1 MRKILNSNVFLAF
14 VLVILLS
21 IIGYIL
27 FDEYERNKN
36 IKILNNIVKREKD
49 LQNVKAA
56 YEALLKDMEEEE
68 NIKAKNDNSNNDIK
82 NSENDNKEDKVSEND
97 NKKNKNPED
106 DNNDIINSKDD
117 NKENKKPEDDNR
129 ENKNSK
135 NDSINIVNSKDDN
148 SDIKISEDDNKK
160 NIILEKEEEL
170 AKESDKD
177 IIRKSIDEL
186 NNIINENNVQIIDI
200 FHKKTRIS
208 KEGMGKLEKINETF
222 SEALDKYG
230 DIYKQVSLRK
240 KKSLEMEEGDTEK
253 GK

>member
-36 IKILNNIVKREKD
+36 IKILNNLVKKEKD

-68 NIKAKNDNSNNDIK
+68 NIKAKNDNSNSDIK
-82 NSENDNKEDKVSEND
+82 NQEN
-97 NKKNKNPED
+97 
-106 DNNDIINSKDD
+106 D
-117 NKENKKPEDDNR
+117 NKENKKPEDDNK

-135 NDSINIVNSKDDN
+135 NDSINIINSKDDKN
-148 SDIKISEDDNKK
+148 DIIISENDK
-160 NIILEKEEEL
+160 NENIVLEKEDKL
-170 AKESDKD
+170 ANESDKD

-186 NNIINENNVQIIDI
+186 NNIINENNAQIIDI
-200 FHKKTRIS
+200 FHKKARLS
-208 KEGMGKLEKINETF
+208 REDREKLEEINETF
-222 SEALDKYG
+222 SKVLDNYA

-253 GK
+253 EK

>member
-56 YEALLKDMEEEE
+56 CEALLKDMEEEE
-68 NIKAKNDNSNNDIK
+68 NIKAKNDNSNSDIK
-82 NSENDNKEDKVSEND
+82 
-97 NKKNKNPED
+97 
-106 DNNDIINSKDD
+106 NSKDD
-117 NKENKKPEDDNR
+117 NKENKKPEDDN
-129 ENKNSK
+129 
-135 NDSINIVNSKDDN
+135 NDIINSKDDSSN
-148 SDIKISEDDNKK
+148 SNIKISEDDNKE
-160 NIILEKEEEL
+160 NIILEKEDKL
-170 AKESDKD
+170 ANESDRD

-186 NNIINENNVQIIDI
+186 NNIINENNAQIIDI
-200 FHKKTRIS
+200 FHKKARIS
-208 KEGMGKLEKINETF
+208 KEDREKLEKINETF
-222 SEALDKYG
+222 SKVLDNYA

-253 GK
+253 EK

>member
-36 IKILNNIVKREKD
+36 IKILNNLVKKEKD

-68 NIKAKNDNSNNDIK
+68 NIKAKNDTSNSDIK
-82 NSENDNKEDKVSEND
+82 NQENDNKE
-97 NKKNKNPED
+97 NKKPED
-106 DNNDIINSKDD
+106 DNKENKNLENDSINIINSKDD
-117 NKENKKPEDDNR
+117 NKENKKPE
-129 ENKNSK
+129 
-135 NDSINIVNSKDDN
+135 DDN

-200 FHKKTRIS
+200 FHEKTRIS
-208 KEGMGKLEKINETF
+208 KEDREKLEKINETF
-222 SEALDKYG
+222 SKVLDNYA

-253 GK
+253 EK

>member
-36 IKILNNIVKREKD
+36 IKTLNNLVKKEKD

-68 NIKAKNDNSNNDIK
+68 NKKAKNDNSNSDIK
-82 NSENDNKEDKVSEND
+82 NQEN
-97 NKKNKNPED
+97 
-106 DNNDIINSKDD
+106 D
-117 NKENKKPEDDNR
+117 NKENKKPEDDNK

-135 NDSINIVNSKDDN
+135 NDSINIINSKDHKN
-148 SDIKISEDDNKK
+148 DIIISENDK
-160 NIILEKEEEL
+160 NENIVLEKEDKL
-170 AKESDKD
+170 ANESDKD

-186 NNIINENNVQIIDI
+186 NNIINENNAQIIDI
-200 FHKKTRIS
+200 FHKKARLS
-208 KEGMGKLEKINETF
+208 REDREKLEEINETF
-222 SEALDKYG
+222 SKVLDNYA

-253 GK
+253 EK

>member
-56 YEALLKDMEEEE
+56 CEALLKDMEEEE
-68 NIKAKNDNSNNDIK
+68 NIKAKNDNSNSDIK
-82 NSENDNKEDKVSEND
+82 NPENN
-97 NKKNKNPED
+97 
-106 DNNDIINSKDD
+106 
-117 NKENKKPEDDNR
+117 NKENKKPEDDNK

-135 NDSINIVNSKDDN
+135 NDSINIINSKDDN
-148 SDIKISEDDNKK
+148 SDIKISEDDNKE
-160 NIILEKEEEL
+160 NIILEKEDKL

-200 FHKKTRIS
+200 FHKKARIS
-208 KEGMGKLEKINETF
+208 KEDREKLEKINETF
-222 SEALDKYG
+222 SEVLDKYA

>member
-36 IKILNNIVKREKD
+36 IKILNNLVKKEKD

-68 NIKAKNDNSNNDIK
+68 NIKAKNDNSNSDIK
-82 NSENDNKEDKVSEND
+82 NQEN
-97 NKKNKNPED
+97 
-106 DNNDIINSKDD
+106 D
-117 NKENKKPEDDNR
+117 NKENKKPEDDNK

-135 NDSINIVNSKDDN
+135 NDSAN
-148 SDIKISEDDNKK
+148 
-160 NIILEKEEEL
+160 
-170 AKESDKD
+170 ESDKD

-186 NNIINENNVQIIDI
+186 NNIINENNAQIIDI
-200 FHKKTRIS
+200 FHKKARLS
-208 KEGMGKLEKINETF
+208 REDREKLEEINETF
-222 SEALDKYG
+222 SKVLDNYA

-253 GK
+253 EK

>member
-36 IKILNNIVKREKD
+36 IKILNNLVKREKD

-68 NIKAKNDNSNNDIK
+68 NIKAKNDNSNSDIK
-82 NSENDNKEDKVSEND
+82 NQEN
-97 NKKNKNPED
+97 
-106 DNNDIINSKDD
+106 D
-117 NKENKKPEDDNR
+117 NKENKKPEDDNK
-129 ENKNSK
+129 ENKKSE
-135 NDSINIVNSKDDN
+135 DDN

-208 KEGMGKLEKINETF
+208 KEDREKLKKINETF
-222 SEALDKYG
+222 SEVLDNYA

>member
-36 IKILNNIVKREKD
+36 IKILDNLVKREKN
-49 LQNVKAA
+49 LKNVKTA

-68 NIKAKNDNSNNDIK
+68 NIKAKTDNSNNDI
-82 NSENDNKEDKVSEND
+82 NNTEDDNKE
-97 NKKNKNPED
+97 NKNPEN

-117 NKENKKPEDDNR
+117 
-129 ENKNSK
+129 S
-135 NDSINIVNSKDDN
+135 
-148 SDIKISEDDNKK
+148 SDIKISEDDNKE
-160 NIILEKEEEL
+160 NISSEKEEKL
-170 AKESDKD
+170 ANGSDKD
-177 IIRKSIDEL
+177 IISKSIDEL
-186 NNIINENNVQIIDI
+186 NNIINENNAQIIDI
-200 FHKKTRIS
+200 FNQKARLS
-208 KEGMGKLEKINETF
+208 REDRGKLEKINETF

-240 KKSLEMEEGDTEK
+240 EKSLEMEEGDTKKEK
-253 GK
+253 

>member
-36 IKILNNIVKREKD
+36 IKILNNLVKKEKD

-68 NIKAKNDNSNNDIK
+68 NIKAKNDNSNSDIK
-82 NSENDNKEDKVSEND
+82 NQEN
-97 NKKNKNPED
+97 
-106 DNNDIINSKDD
+106 D
-117 NKENKKPEDDNR
+117 NKENKKPEDDNK

-135 NDSINIVNSKDDN
+135 NDSINIINSKDDKN
-148 SDIKISEDDNKK
+148 DIIISENDK
-160 NIILEKEEEL
+160 NENIVLEKEDKL
-170 AKESDKD
+170 ANESDKD
-177 IIRKSIDEL
+177 IIRKSIGEL
-186 NNIINENNVQIIDI
+186 NNIINENNAQIIDI
-200 FHKKTRIS
+200 FHKKARLS
-208 KEGMGKLEKINETF
+208 REDREKLEEINETF
-222 SEALDKYG
+222 SKVLDNYA

-253 GK
+253 EK